1 VQIYKCHFKIDLFL
15 RSFLSLFKIK
25 LIMYPAELVKP
36 MREDLT
42 SVGFVELT
50 DSNDVKTN
58 IANSKSAVLI
68 VNSVCGCAAANA
80 RPGVKDSLNND
91 KKPEQLFTVF
101 AGVDKEAT
109 DSARNL
115 MIPFPPSS
123 PCIAIFKDGELVHML
138 ERHHIEG
145 RSSEIISENLKQAY
159 DQYC

>member
-1 VQIYKCHFKIDLFL
+1 
-15 RSFLSLFKIK
+15 
-25 LIMYPAELVKP
+25 MYPAELVKP

-42 SVGFVELT
+42 SAGFVELK
-50 DSNDVKTN
+50 DSNEV
-58 IANSKSAVLI
+58 ANKVPKSETAVLI

-80 RPGVKDSLNND
+80 RPGVKDSLKNE
-91 KKPEQLFTVF
+91 KKPKKLFTVF

-109 DSARNL
+109 DAARNL

-123 PCIAIFKDGELVHML
+123 PCIALFKNGELVHML

-159 DQYC
+159 NQYC

>member
-1 VQIYKCHFKIDLFL
+1 
-15 RSFLSLFKIK
+15 
-25 LIMYPAELVKP
+25 MYPAELVKP

-58 IANSKSAVLI
+58 LSNSKSAVLI

-80 RPGVKDSLNND
+80 RPGVKESLNND

-109 DSARNL
+109 DTARNL
-115 MIPFPPSS
+115 MLPFPPSS

-145 RSSEIISENLKQAY
+145 RAADMIAENLKGAFNEH
-159 DQYC
+159 C

>member
-1 VQIYKCHFKIDLFL
+1 MCIRDRLN
-15 RSFLSLFKIK
+15 
-25 LIMYPAELVKP
+25 MYPAELVKP

-42 SVGFVELT
+42 SAGFVELT
-50 DSNDVKTN
+50 DSNEVNSQVTN
-58 IANSKSAVLI
+58 SETAVLI

-80 RPGVKDSLNND
+80 RPGVKSSLLNE
-91 KKPEQLFTVF
+91 KKPVKLFTVF

-109 DSARNL
+109 DAARKL

-145 RSSEIISENLKQAY
+145 RSAEIISDNLKQAY
-159 DQYC
+159 NQYC

>member
-1 VQIYKCHFKIDLFL
+1 
-15 RSFLSLFKIK
+15 
-25 LIMYPAELVKP
+25 MYPAELVKP

-42 SVGFVELT
+42 SAGFVELK
-50 DSNDVKTN
+50 DSNEV
-58 IANSKSAVLI
+58 ANNVPKSETAVLI

-80 RPGVKDSLNND
+80 RPGVKDSLKNE
-91 KKPEQLFTVF
+91 KKPKNLFTVF

-109 DSARNL
+109 DAARNL

-123 PCIAIFKDGELVHML
+123 PCIALFKNGELVHML

-159 DQYC
+159 NQYC